1 MKQLSKQHL
10 PAIVSTAAGL
20 LCLILQIWFFRTVD
34 EKGLLNSSHPGAFLT
49 GLLSAAVMVLLAIRS
64 FRQKQTCHFPPAPV
78 CGIGMLLTAAGLA
91 SGTWTLLSC
100 VSLLPAILLAVLGIL
115 SSVCAVFAA
124 LLRFRKL
131 RVHPMLYC
139 PSVVFFMVVLV
150 CMYQQWSGEP
160 ELLRYCYPLL
170 ALVFLMITAYQRA
183 AVKAG
188 IGDGSQYL
196 FFSRGA
202 LFFCL
207 AAIPGS
213 SLRIMFG
220 ALAVSILLDGCSI
233 PMVSAHEE

>member
-1 MKQLSKQHL
+1 MKQLLKQHL

-20 LCLILQIWFFRTVD
+20 LCFILQVCFFRTVD

-49 GLLSAAVMVLLAIRS
+49 GLLSAVVMVLLAICA
-64 FRQKQTCHFPPAPV
+64 FRKKHTCHFPPAPV
-78 CGIGMLLTAAGLA
+78 YGIGMLLTAAGIA

-100 VSLLPAILLAVLGIL
+100 VSLLPAILLTVLGIL
-115 SSVCAVFAA
+115 SSTCAVFAA

-139 PSVVFFMVVLV
+139 PSEIFFMVVLV

-160 ELLRYCYPLL
+160 ELLRYCYQLL
-170 ALVFLMITAYQRA
+170 ALVFLMITAYQRVA
-183 AVKAG
+183 IKAG
-188 IGDGSQYL
+188 IGNGSHYL

-207 AAIPGS
+207 TAIPGS
-213 SLRIMFG
+213 SLRIMLGTF
-220 ALAVSILLDGCSI
+220 AASILLDGCSI
-233 PMVSAHEE
+233 STVSAYEE

>member
-1 MKQLSKQHL
+1 
-10 PAIVSTAAGL
+10 
-20 LCLILQIWFFRTVD
+20 
-34 EKGLLNSSHPGAFLT
+34 
-49 GLLSAAVMVLLAIRS
+49 MVLLAIRS
-64 FRQKQTCHFPPAPV
+64 FRQKQTCHFPPIPV
-78 CGIGMLLTAAGLA
+78 CGIGMLLAAAGIG
-91 SGTWTLLSC
+91 SGTWTLLSG

-115 SSVCAVFAA
+115 SVVCAVLAA
-124 LLRFRKL
+124 LLRFWKL
-131 RVHPMLYC
+131 KAYPLLYC
-139 PSVVFFMVVLV
+139 PVIVFFMIVLV

-170 ALVFLMITAYQRA
+170 ALVFLMITAYQRVA
-183 AVKAG
+183 IKAG

-233 PMVSAHEE
+233 STVPAYEE